1 MARRGV
7 VADET
12 KTREPCMA
20 REPAALRPYGPIR
33 VATLGGGRG
42 QEGTALGGMRS
53 RLMRDGSGRRRIRTR
68 TPKKCRRIVSQT
80 SRTSRRTAQ
89 PPSTRLTHSKQNRI
103 MRDSWGF
110 VGATL
115 QRSVVVPAAVP
126 APLNVPRPAS
136 RGPRLSKFNLSR
148 PSGRE
153 SLCDYCVY
161 YGDHAGPASTEKSS
175 RVSRDAPAER
185 AGDENN
191 YGVRGETRSAGASR
205 LTSSSFSSRAC
216 SNKMRRISNTASGC
230 WWTWKWSAGTI
241 NSESASSR

>member
-7 VADET
+7 LAEEA

-42 QEGTALGGMRS
+42 QEGTAPRGMRS
-53 RLMRDGSGRRRIRTR
+53 RLARDGSGRRRIRTR
-68 TPKKCRRIVSQT
+68 TPKKCRQSVSQT

-126 APLNVPRPAS
+126 APLNVSCPAS

-148 PSGRE
+148 PSGRK
-153 SLCDYCVY
+153 SLCDDCVY
-161 YGDHAGPASTEKSS
+161 YGDHAGPASTEK
-175 RVSRDAPAER
+175 A
-185 AGDENN
+185 
-191 YGVRGETRSAGASR
+191 
-205 LTSSSFSSRAC
+205 
-216 SNKMRRISNTASGC
+216 RR
-230 WWTWKWSAGTI
+230 K
-241 NSESASSR
+241 NSESDTDIFSLGYV